1 MELPRTSP
9 SGRKPASRTSKNSL
23 TVRSEVKIDPALPGC
38 SSASRRIASCGTP
51 VISADC
57 CVITAPALHL
67 DFLPDYHAVPRARRR
82 GSVLSADSHIASGR
96 QAFAPD
102 RLAALRVE
110 REYRQA
116 RPFGTAL
123 RPGEMRDRGADDRR
137 LRDVIARAFLRL
149 ALALVHA
156 KVHALDDDAL
166 RAHLRHVVLQL
177 VPCVVPGHVHQLGIA
192 ADLGVARRPP
202 GLAS

>member
-57 CVITAPALHL
+57 CVIAAPALHV
-67 DFLPDYHAVPRARRR
+67 DFLSDYHAIW
-82 GSVLSADSHIASGR
+82 LSGR
-96 QAFAPD
+96 QASAPD
-102 RLAALRVE
+102 CLAALRVE

-116 RPFGTAL
+116 RSLGTAL
-123 RPGEMRDRGADDRR
+123 RPGEVRDRGADDRR
-137 LRDVIARAFLRL
+137 LGDM
-149 ALALVHA
+149 
-156 KVHALDDDAL
+156 
-166 RAHLRHVVLQL
+166 
-177 VPCVVPGHVHQLGIA
+177 
-192 ADLGVARRPP
+192 
-202 GLAS
+202 